1 MATLLGGAL
10 SRIPITSLKPAVG
23 HCLGAS
29 AAVEAVGVILALGW
43 GVVPP
48 TLGSEETDPDL
59 PAHRVA
65 TTLRIPQANTALLLA
80 ESFGGRCAA
89 LTLSLTP

>member
-1 MATLLGGAL
+1 M
-10 SRIPITSLKPAVG
+10 KPALG

-29 AAVEAVGVILALGW
+29 AAVEMVGAILALHQ

-48 TLGSEETDPDL
+48 TLGSEQTDPEL
-59 PAHRVA
+59 PPHRVA
-65 TTLRIPQANTALLLA
+65 TLGCRPAADTVLLLA

-89 LTLSLTP
+89 LTLSL